1 MAGVCLSCLCSLIRS
16 KGAKCFRERD
26 SQRRIENLHSGCGSE
41 EKKSPRS
48 LYGQPRN
55 SGAHQYV
62 TKSYMQSVRCD
73 YHAIADLWAFADKVE
88 RSEILRVVFCSGHYE

>member
-1 MAGVCLSCLCSLIRS
+1 MAGVCLGCLCSLIRS
-16 KGAKCFRERD
+16 KGAKCFRKR
-26 SQRRIENLHSGCGSE
+26 ENRHSGCGSE
-41 EKKSPRS
+41 ENNSPRS